1 MCQPACGKRG
11 RALHRGSKAEREDS
25 RVVRPHGAEGTTP
38 PDAGCGRSGSATSEA
53 CAKPPSFPGHPLN
66 CRRCCWPVH
75 GRSAPPNVFPSPRKG
90 APQCGYRSRV
100 RRRIRREIFRQPK
113 PRRRP
118 IASEAGRSSTCGGNA
133 GTAAAALRRRGS
145 ASRRSNKV
153 DGAGSDQSRPPS
165 CRQFAKAGR
174 QMGVGEAWS
183 LTRSDGAQA
192 SFGG

>member
-25 RVVRPHGAEGTTP
+25 RDVRPHGAEGTTP
-38 PDAGCGRSGSATSEA
+38 PDGGCGRSGSAASEA
-53 CAKPPSFPGHPLN
+53 CAKPPSFLGHPLN
-66 CRRCCWPVH
+66 CRRRCWPVH
-75 GRSAPPNVFPSPRKG
+75 GRSAPPSASPWPRIDSPRC
-90 APQCGYRSRV
+90 A
-100 RRRIRREIFRQPK
+100 RRCQVHWHIRREIFRQPK

-165 CRQFAKAGR
+165 CRQFAKAGC
-174 QMGVGEAWS
+174 QMGVREASS
-183 LTRSDGAQA
+183 LTRSEGA
-192 SFGG
+192 